1 MVLNSEERKEFLAPY
16 VEIMRESR
24 IRNGISQSELAEA
37 VNLSTKYVTF
47 VEGRTRVPSV
57 ETLLAMMAASGVR
70 QSIADELIVE
80 IVDLF
85 EWKE

>member
-16 VEIMRESR
+16 VEIVRESR
-24 IRNGISQSELAEA
+24 IRNGISQSDLAEA

-47 VEGRTRVPSV
+47 VEGGSRVPSV

-70 QSIADELIVE
+70 QSVADELIME
-80 IVDLF
+80 LVDLF
-85 EWKE
+85 EWKI

>member
-16 VEIMRESR
+16 IEMMREAR
-24 IRNGISQSELAEA
+24 IRNGISQADLAEA

-47 VEGRTRVPSV
+47 VEGGTRVPSV
-57 ETLLAMMAASGVR
+57 ETLLAMMAHAGVR
-70 QSIADELIVE
+70 QSTADELIME
-80 IVDLF
+80 LVDLF